1 MRIGRTGLARLP
13 PGRRDLT
20 GFDSFRDGDEL
31 GRTGNGLKG
40 PQQRLFES
48 KSVDEHELGFGNRRC
63 ILGAT
68 LEGVWIGP
76 RRKQDPKL
84 DPITGNS

>member
-1 MRIGRTGLARLP
+1 MRIGGTGLAMLP
-13 PGRRDLT
+13 LGRCELT
-20 GFDSFRDGDEL
+20 GFDSFRDGNEL

-40 PQQRLFES
+40 PQECLFEA
-48 KSVDEHELGFGNRRC
+48 KAVDEHELGFGNRRC

-76 RRKQDPKL
+76 RRKQDAKL
-84 DPITGNS
+84 DPIAGNS

>member
-1 MRIGRTGLARLP
+1 MRIGGTGLARLSL
-13 PGRRDLT
+13 GRRDLT
-20 GFDSFRDGDEL
+20 GFDSFRDGNEP
-31 GRTGNGLKG
+31 GRVGNGLKG
-40 PQQRLFES
+40 PQQCLFES